1 MSARGQGWGRI
12 GDAPNANQFQTE
24 FVNPADQAM
33 EAGAIGHRAP
43 RIVTPGRVDSVPSL
57 NACARFS
64 FAPPSMVSS

>member
-1 MSARGQGWGRI
+1 MSARGQGWAHCR
-12 GDAPNANQFQTE
+12 DAPNANQFQTE

-33 EAGAIGHRAP
+33 EAGATVLR

-64 FAPPSMVSS
+64 LAPPSMVSS